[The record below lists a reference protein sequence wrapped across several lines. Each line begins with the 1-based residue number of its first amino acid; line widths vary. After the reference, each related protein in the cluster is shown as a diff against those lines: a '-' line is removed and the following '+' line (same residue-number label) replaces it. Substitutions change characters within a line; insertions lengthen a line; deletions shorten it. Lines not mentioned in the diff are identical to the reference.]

1 MFARLSAFTLLALP
15 LLATA
20 TVLPR
25 QDTCASGTAQC
36 CNSVQSSSSS
46 IVQTLLGLLGIAVGS
61 VTGNVGLTCDPITV
75 IGVGGTDCSNQPVC
89 CTDNSYNGI
98 VALGCTPINV
108 GL

>member
-1 MFARLSAFTLLALP
+1 MFVRLSAFTLLALP

-25 QDTCASGTAQC
+25 QDTCASGSAQC
-36 CNSVQSSSSS
+36 CNSVQSYVHRS
-46 IVQTLLGLLGIAVGS
+46 G
-61 VTGNVGLTCDPITV
+61 VTCSPITG
-75 IGVGGTDCSNQPVC
+75 IGAGGTDCSDQPVC
-89 CTDNSYNGI
+89 CTDNSYNGV